1 MELID
6 FGQLAIGGVNLI
18 LLVLGW
24 VEAAKRLGISGQGSF
39 IMALVCGV
47 LFAGL
52 WQAMNTG
59 LVPEVALPWIR
70 VVIVG
75 LGGGVAATGIYDIA
89 KKVLVGAKNYAD
101 GVLKLPETM
110 EIAVPHVCDANC
122 SAAPADET
130 LDT

>member
-39 IMALVCGV
+39 IMALFCGA

-59 LVPEVALPWIR
+59 LVPEAALPWIR

-75 LGGGVAATGIYDIA
+75 LGGGVAATGIYDLG
-89 KKVLVGAKNYAD
+89 KKMVVGAQDYVD
-101 GVLKLPETM
+101 QVLYRK
-110 EIAVPHVCDANC
+110 
-122 SAAPADET
+122 
-130 LDT
+130 

>member
-39 IMALVCGV
+39 IMALICGCA
-47 LFAGL
+47 FAGL
-52 WQAMNTG
+52 WQAMTTG
-59 LVPEVALPWIR
+59 LVPAVALPWIG

-75 LGGGVAATGIYDIA
+75 LGGGVAATGIYDIG
-89 KKVLVGAKNYAD
+89 KKVLVGIQDYAD
-101 GVLKLPETM
+101 GILNLPTVELGSQDFT
-110 EIAVPHVCDANC
+110 ECCDSPTSAN
-122 SAAPADET
+122 ANPDYY
-130 LDT
+130 

>member
-18 LLVLGW
+18 LLVLGC

-47 LFAGL
+47 AFTGL

-75 LGGGVAATGIYDIA
+75 LGGGVAATGIYDIG
-89 KKVLVGAKNYAD
+89 KKVLVGAKTYAD
-101 GVLKLPETM
+101 SILKIPVA
-110 EIAVPHVCDANC
+110 IAPSSPFSEPDLM
-122 SAAPADET
+122 PGYD
-130 LDT
+130 

>member
-89 KKVLVGAKNYAD
+89 KKVLVGATNYAD
-101 GVLKLPETM
+101 SVLKLPETI

>member
-75 LGGGVAATGIYDIA
+75 LGGGVAATGIYDLG
-89 KKVLVGAKNYAD
+89 KKVLIGTQDYAD
-101 GVLKLPETM
+101 RILNPPTM

-122 SAAPADET
+122 SAAPAGET
-130 LDT
+130 LDR